1 MVLKTAEASLPR
13 NSRKN
18 DQDISTLV
26 TMDEAVADVSNRKMD
41 LKFQSDDI
49 VSRIS
54 RISHSLQASKAS
66 WLSLEQDI

>member
-1 MVLKTAEASLPR
+1 MKRVFHEIAD
-13 NSRKN
+13 KN

-54 RISHSLQASKAS
+54 RISNSLQASKAS